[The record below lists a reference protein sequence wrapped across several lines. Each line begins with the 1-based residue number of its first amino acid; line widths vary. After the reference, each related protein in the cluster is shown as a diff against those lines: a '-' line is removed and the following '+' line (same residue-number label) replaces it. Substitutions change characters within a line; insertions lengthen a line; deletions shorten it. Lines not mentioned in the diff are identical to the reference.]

1 MATTT
6 LKSSGVSSVG
16 DNSLETA
23 EEKKFRKELEHSL
36 KQSLEISKR
45 VKRTGST
52 KGLKTLDEIL

>member
-6 LKSSGVSSVG
+6 LKSSGVSSAG

-23 EEKKFRKELEHSL
+23 GEKEFRKELEYSL
-36 KQSLEISKR
+36 KQSLEILKR